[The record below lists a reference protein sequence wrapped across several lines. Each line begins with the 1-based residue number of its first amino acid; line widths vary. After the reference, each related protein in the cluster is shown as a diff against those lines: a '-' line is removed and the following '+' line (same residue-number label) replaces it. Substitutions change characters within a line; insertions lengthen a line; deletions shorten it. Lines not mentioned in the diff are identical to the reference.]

1 MYPLR
6 IYLKEKIMAIKNW
19 LKASYATHGESTS
32 KSKTKPTNTMD
43 TPKAQIKATAAKNS
57 DMAKTTRQGNSSGGG
72 SASIADKAPM
82 DSKVAKDKIAAGIM
96 AGSKVKPNQGRG
108 SY

>member
-1 MYPLR
+1 
-6 IYLKEKIMAIKNW
+6 
-19 LKASYATHGESTS
+19 
-32 KSKTKPTNTMD
+32 
-43 TPKAQIKATAAKNS
+43 
-57 DMAKTTRQGNSSGGG
+57 
-72 SASIADKAPM
+72 M